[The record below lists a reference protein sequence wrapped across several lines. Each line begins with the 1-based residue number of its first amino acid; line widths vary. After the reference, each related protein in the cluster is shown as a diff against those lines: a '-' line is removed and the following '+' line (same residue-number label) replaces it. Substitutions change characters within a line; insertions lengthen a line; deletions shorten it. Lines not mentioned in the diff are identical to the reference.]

1 VGREGN
7 GRQPGL
13 WVCERRRGK
22 VLARARKGEK
32 KVMGRRV
39 TELPCGC
46 VQGEEVG
53 VSGNRASCGREL
65 VLGGGIDKLTIGM
78 ELRREV
84 GSFPWECHGIFTY
97 FLSIHLV
104 KELCSNPPLFA

>member
-1 VGREGN
+1 MDVGREGN

-22 VLARARKGEK
+22 VLARARRGEK
-32 KVMGRRV
+32 KVMGRGV

-46 VQGEEVG
+46 VQGEEGG

-84 GSFPWECHGIFTY
+84 GSFSVYADTQHNIDAMTNFFPSNQHG
-97 FLSIHLV
+97 
-104 KELCSNPPLFA
+104 C